1 MPTSRPGRPPLGAT
15 ALSSTER
22 SRRLRA
28 QVADLLSAA
37 LEPTEASD
45 SVLLMGFEKAYRTHD
60 RAQIGRLTREL
71 LRRRSLT
78 ATKPETPEH
87 QRQAASRS
95 STPSLHQTL
104 FAIPTAPPSDST
116 ALVAPQLPEQTRITG
131 DLEVDAVLWLGKV
144 CKMTTDLAVLDK
156 ALDAAAKIQTP
167 AEELERRYSDWI
179 MRQPGAHPMQAA
191 FGSFG
196 MADIQGKVE
205 RARTRIRTHAE
216 ALAIFGTLDAAL
228 ADTPAEAML
237 DETVGELPTG
247 DYWRWSTE
255 QLADLFA
262 RSVNPA
268 SLTECVAELRY
279 WHWLYDTRRHMYTT
293 TYPDEYAPD
302 PSELVSAR
310 EYYVKG
316 LLTVLPPVD
325 RAEAIHIADALK
337 DGLIDIGSVDDGK
350 EQARVLDH
358 LLRA

>member
-1 MPTSRPGRPPLGAT
+1 MIQQTLT
-15 ALSSTER
+15 STER
-22 SRRLRA
+22 SRRHRA
-28 QVADLLSAA
+28 RIATLLEDDTDLAA
-37 LEPTEASD
+37 VSE
-45 SVLLMGFEKAYRTHD
+45 SVLLGAFQRAYRKRH
-60 RAQIGRLTREL
+60 RPMIGRLAREL
-71 LRRRSLT
+71 FARQGVAQRRRSR
-78 ATKPETPEH
+78 AENAEH
-87 QRQAASRS
+87 QR
-95 STPSLHQTL
+95 L
-104 FAIPTAPPSDST
+104 FTIPTAPPSDST
-116 ALVAPQLPEQTRITG
+116 TLVAPQLPEQTRMTG
-131 DLEVDAVLWLGKV
+131 DLEVDAVLWLGRV

-167 AEELERRYSDWI
+167 AKELERRYSDWI

-255 QLADLFA
+255 QLAELFA

-268 SLTECVAELRY
+268 SLTECVSELRY
-279 WHWLYDTRRHMYTT
+279 WHWLHNIRHHMYTT
-293 TYPDEYAPD
+293 TYPDDYAPD
-302 PSELVSAR
+302 PSELISAR

-350 EQARVLDH
+350 EQAQVLDH